1 MSGLWARGEA
11 MRDWE
16 ETRSRLDYRSK
27 AMLTSIADKWDKQ
40 TGVDIQALLDLVRVQ
55 YTANE
60 EMTRLLAQAEAALR
74 WCDEFAPG
82 IAAQARIAALRDT
95 TQREE
100 CVCDSAG
107 WRHCQIHQDDGGE
120 P

>member
-1 MSGLWARGEA
+1 MSETPQEKAAEWVVRESGKWEDALGRRWEIVEPEIREA
-11 MRDWE
+11 IR
-16 ETRSRLDYRSK
+16 
-27 AMLTSIADKWDKQ
+27 
-40 TGVDIQALLDLVRVQ
+40 ALLDLVRVQ